1 MKALVL
7 AAGDGKR
14 LRPLTN
20 DRPKPMILLNG
31 KPLLEYILAELPD
44 EITEIIIII
53 GYHGEKIRE
62 HFGESWNGRKIT
74 YIEQKERLG
83 TARAVL
89 LAKDLLLEE
98 KFFLLNAD
106 DIGDKTSFEKGLQYD
121 FCLFVS
127 EHEHPERFGVVE
139 LDEQG
144 MLKTFIEKPEHPP
157 TNLVS
162 TGSMIL
168 SPEIFGIEP
177 KQHPNGE
184 YYVVDM
190 LAHFIGKR
198 PINVIRQASWI
209 TVTFPEDVAK
219 TEALLRE
226 KGK

>member
-31 KPLLEYILAELPD
+31 RPLLEYILAELPD
-44 EITEIIIII
+44 EITEVIIIV
-53 GYHGEKIRE
+53 GYFGEKIRE
-62 HFGESWNGRKIT
+62 HFGDSWKGRKIT

-89 LAKDLLLEE
+89 LAKDLLTE

-106 DIGDKTSFEKGLQYD
+106 DIGDKASFEKGISNG
-121 FCLFVS
+121 FTLFVS

-139 LDEQG
+139 LDEKG

-162 TGSMIL
+162 TGSMVL
-168 SPEIFGIEP
+168 SPEIFSVEP
-177 KQHPNGE
+177 KRHPNGE
-184 YYVVDM
+184 YYIVDM
-190 LAHFIGKR
+190 LASFIGR
-198 PINVIRQASWI
+198 TPINVIRQASWI

-219 TEALLRE
+219 TEALLKE
-226 KGK
+226 MGK

>member
-14 LRPLTN
+14 LRPLTA

-31 KPLLEYILAELPD
+31 RPLLEYILAELPD
-44 EITEIIIII
+44 EITEVIIII
-53 GYHGEKIRE
+53 GYFGDKIRE

-83 TARAVL
+83 TAHAVL
-89 LAKDLLLEE
+89 LAKNLLSSE

-106 DIGDKTSFEKGLQYD
+106 DIGDKASFEKGID
-121 FCLFVS
+121 KEFCLFVS
-127 EHEHPERFGVVE
+127 ENEHPERFGVVE
-139 LDEQG
+139 LDEEG

-168 SPEIFGIEP
+168 SPEIFTVEP
-177 KQHPNGE
+177 KRHPNGE
-184 YYVVDM
+184 HYVVDM

-198 PINVIRQASWI
+198 PINVIRQNSWI
-209 TVTFPEDVAK
+209 TVTFPEDVAQ
-219 TEALLRE
+219 TEALLKE
-226 KGK
+226 MGK